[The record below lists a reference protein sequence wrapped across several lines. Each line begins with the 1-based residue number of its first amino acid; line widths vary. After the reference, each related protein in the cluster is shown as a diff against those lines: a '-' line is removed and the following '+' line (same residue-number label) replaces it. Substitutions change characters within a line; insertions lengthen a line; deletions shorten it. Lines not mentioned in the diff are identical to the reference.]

1 MITSGYSKKLKSSF
15 SWGIRRS
22 QIPSLFILGT
32 VGFASAIACGWL
44 TGERRIT
51 SFFAHLNFW
60 QENPP
65 WWIEVPAIPH
75 QFLLVPTAILFSI
88 ALITIKLS
96 PKPKK
101 GTRAIVV
108 GILLALTIRYL
119 LWRSLSTLNLDNPV
133 NGIFSI
139 GLFLMEMLILS
150 SSIIQLFLSIEIK
163 ERPKEANQK
172 QKSAIANNFTPAVDI
187 LIPTYNE
194 PEFILRRTVIGCQA
208 IDYPQKKVYLLDDSS
223 RPHIEKLA
231 GELGCEY
238 IKRSD
243 NRHAKAGN
251 LNNAIAQTCG
261 ELIVVFDAD
270 FIPTTNFLK
279 RTIGFFQNAK
289 IGLVQTPQNF
299 YNQDPIAR
307 NLGLENILT
316 SEEEA
321 FYRQIE
327 PIKDSAG
334 SVLCAGTSFIVR
346 RSALQEVGGF
356 VTDSLCEDYFTGIRL
371 SAKGYELVYLN
382 EKLSAGLAAENI
394 ADHINQRLRWV
405 RGTLQAFFI
414 DSNPLTI
421 PGLKLRQRLAHL
433 EGLLH
438 WFNSIPRLLLLLMP
452 LAYSWLG
459 IEFIEVTFPELI
471 YFFLPYYLLN
481 LTVFSW
487 LNYRSRSAFLSDI
500 YSLVSCVPLAFTAS
514 KFMLNPS
521 YSGFKVTPKGLSRD
535 KFDFNW
541 NLAWPLIML
550 LIANAASFGKS
561 LEITYSLQTSNL
573 NLVLMWSAYNI
584 FTISIAIL
592 TLMDVPKPDIYEWF
606 SLQREVK
613 LICGSDNY
621 CQAIATKISE
631 VGAEIKVKDW
641 NNLSDKIFLYFWED
655 DLQITGKIVKTTN
668 NGDFCNLLV
677 RFEDVTLEL
686 QRKLVKMLFCSPG
699 RWESKNSPG
708 EWESIWLLLKV
719 LLLKPRALLKNA
731 RG

>member
-1 MITSGYSKKLKSSF
+1 MITSGNNKKLKSSF
-15 SWGIRRS
+15 SWTIRRL
-22 QIPSLFILGT
+22 QIPSLLILGIL
-32 VGFASAIACGWL
+32 GFASAIACGWL
-44 TGERRIT
+44 AGESRIT
-51 SFFAHLNFW
+51 SFFAHLNLW

-75 QFLLVPTAILFSI
+75 QFLLAPTAILFLI
-88 ALITIKLS
+88 ALVIIKLS

-101 GTRAIVV
+101 GTRAIIVA
-108 GILLALTIRYL
+108 IMLALTIRYA

-139 GLFLMEMLILS
+139 GLFLMEMLLLS

-163 ERPKEANQK
+163 NRRSEANQK
-172 QKSAIANNFTPAVDI
+172 QRSAIANNFTPTVDI

-208 IDYPQKKVYLLDDSS
+208 IDYPHKKVYLLDDNS

-231 GELGCEY
+231 TELGCEY
-238 IKRSD
+238 MKRSD

-251 LNNAIAQTCG
+251 LNNAIAKTCG

-270 FIPTTNFLK
+270 FIPTTNFLE
-279 RTIGFFQNAK
+279 RTIGFFQNPK

-327 PIKDSAG
+327 PIKDGAG

-394 ADHINQRLRWV
+394 ADRLNQRLRWA

-421 PGLKLRQRLAHL
+421 PGLRWRQRLAHL
-433 EGLLH
+433 EGLLN
-438 WFNSIPRLLLLLMP
+438 WFNTIPRILFLLMP
-452 LAYSWLG
+452 LAYSWLE
-459 IEFIEVTFPELI
+459 IEFMKITFAEII
-471 YFFLPYYLLN
+471 YFFLPYYILN

-487 LNYRSRSAFLSDI
+487 LSYRSRSVLISEI
-500 YSLVSCVPLAFTAS
+500 YSLVSCVPLALTVI

-535 KFDFNW
+535 KIYFNW
-541 NLAWPLIML
+541 NLAWPLIIL

-573 NLVLMWSAYNI
+573 NLVLMWSAYNA
-584 FTISIAIL
+584 FTIAIAIL
-592 TLMDVPKPDIYEWF
+592 TLIDLPKPDIYEWF
-606 SLQREVK
+606 SLQRGVK
-613 LICGSDNY
+613 LMAERDNY
-621 CQAIATKISE
+621 SWAMATKISE

-641 NNLSDKIFLYFWED
+641 NNLSDKISIYFWED
-655 DLQITGKIVKTTN
+655 DLQIPGKIVKKTKN
-668 NGDFCNLLV
+668 EDFCNLLV
-677 RFEDVTLEL
+677 SFEDLTLEV
-686 QRKLVKMLFCSPG
+686 QIKLVKMLFCNPG

-708 EWESIWLLLKV
+708 EWKSILILLKV
-719 LLLKPRALLKNA
+719 LVLKPRALLKNV
-731 RG
+731 RE